1 MFEKI
6 KQSKFVIKEI
16 FKKDNYLILF
26 LVVSIIIFI
35 IFYFLT
41 LATTTD
47 QSLSIF
53 IMMNGFWYM
62 LSTFFLL
69 GIAAVLF
76 GLYVMLLIFKIKNKT
91 KNLKRKVSG
100 LFGASG
106 LITGLFSAGCPMCG
120 GFLFGIFGAP
130 LALFFL
136 PFKGLELRVLAILLL
151 SLSVYLISRS
161 LVECHINL
169 KSK

>member
-1 MFEKI
+1 MKKTI
-6 KQSKFVIKEI
+6 KNIEYVLSQKNHVL
-16 FKKDNYLILF
+16 YF
-26 LVVSIIIFI
+26 LLAGISIFI
-35 IFYFLT
+35 VLYALT

-62 LSTFFLL
+62 FSTFFLL

>member
-1 MFEKI
+1 
-6 KQSKFVIKEI
+6 VT
-16 FKKDNYLILF
+16 N
-26 LVVSIIIFI
+26 
-35 IFYFLT
+35 
-41 LATTTD
+41 
-47 QSLSIF
+47 QSLGIF

-136 PFKGLELRVLAILLL
+136 PFKGLELRILSIIILLMAI
-151 SLSVYLISRS
+151 YFFG
-161 LVECHINL
+161 
-169 KSK
+169 KSIGKSNKNKIKFYIHNIPLRRNNET